1 MFLPRRVPFHSDT
14 EANSILWG
22 IYSAVPGELRALQY
36 LQTMYGLLS
45 WASVVAPAIRL
56 AREGFPVSHD
66 LLRYMQ
72 FSTTSYDFLTEDP
85 VWAIDFA
92 PNGTRVGIGDILT
105 RKRYA
110 NTLDR
115 IAEEGA
121 GVFYR
126 GDIAEATVAAVRAA
140 NGSMTV
146 RDLESYRIARRP
158 AVEIDYRGYRVVS
171 CGAPASGSV
180 VLSALKTAEGYESF
194 GAPENLN
201 LSTHRLDEAVRF
213 AYGERASLGDPA
225 YVHGVP
231 FFEADMLR
239 AEKAAERRAR
249 ISDLHTLN
257 VSDYNPGGFESL
269 ETHGTSH
276 MVAADSSGLAISF
289 TSTINL
295 IFGSQVMVP
304 STGVILNDQMNDFSI
319 PRTKNE
325 FGFVPS
331 PSNYIRPGKR
341 PLSSMT
347 PTMVEHAGNGSLYYV
362 VGAAGGSRI
371 ITATVQSLWGVLD
384 RGMSAGEAMAQPRWH
399 DQLVPNVVAFEWG
412 DDDGDGE
419 GDGDDDFAGARN
431 EDSAGG
437 KWLASRAESGIG
449 TGKVRGYDNGTVAFM
464 RSRGHDVRWV
474 PPGYSSAQAVRRLW
488 NGSWEAAGEVRQ
500 RDSAGLVI

>member
-1 MFLPRRVPFHSDT
+1 
-14 EANSILWG
+14 
-22 IYSAVPGELRALQY
+22 
-36 LQTMYGLLS
+36 
-45 WASVVAPAIRL
+45 
-56 AREGFPVSHD
+56 
-66 LLRYMQ
+66 MQ
-72 FSTTSYDFLTEDP
+72 FSTTGYDFLTKDP

-92 PNGTRVGIGDILT
+92 PNGTRVDIGDILT

-110 NTLDR
+110 DTLER

-121 GVFYR
+121 DIFYT
-126 GDIAEATVAAVRAA
+126 GEMAEATVAAVRAT

-146 RDLESYRIARRP
+146 RDLESYKIVRRA
-158 AVEIDYRGYRVVS
+158 AVEVDYRGYRVVS
-171 CGAPASGSV
+171 CGAPACGAV

-194 GAPENLN
+194 GAAENLN

-213 AYGERASLGDPA
+213 AYGERASLGDPDYA
-225 YVHGVP
+225 HGVP
-231 FFEADMLR
+231 SFEAEMLS
-239 AEKAAERRAR
+239 AAKAAKRRGR

-257 VSDYNPGGFESL
+257 VSAYNPDGFESL

-276 MVAADSSGLAISF
+276 MVAADSSGLAVSF

-412 DDDGDGE
+412 DEEGGGD
-419 GDGDDDFAGARN
+419 GDGDDDSTGAETEGG

-500 RDSAGLVI
+500 RDSAGLVV